1 MTQRMSKVMSCLI
14 LFLGI
19 GLLAVASRSYGQD
32 TNASLSGTV
41 TDQTSAAIPD
51 AKLSLVNAA
60 TGFTSTYTSDGAGQ
74 FTFRNLTPG
83 TYNLSVGAKGF
94 QSNVQKGL
102 ILSINQAARVD
113 IHLTVGTEAQT
124 VTVSADTSLINY
136 DNPTLEGGISP
147 ETLNDM
153 PLTVAGAPRSSVS
166 LAIMMPGVT
175 TGGTGSA
182 FNARINGGL
191 VTGDEALLDGATMT
205 EGYMNQSGM
214 VSLQG
219 DFQMSPDMVSEV
231 KVLSANYG
239 AQYGS
244 TTSGQLIVVS
254 KGGGEQFH
262 GAGFYFLRND
272 ALNAAAY
279 GQQVSID
286 KENNYGANIGGP
298 ILLPKSSR
306 AEFQN
311 EGLLLLQLGSHQG
324 QGRIQRANAHYS
336 FHCESPGRLQQLER
350 LRRQIDSYLQ
360 SEDRTAFPR

>member
-1 MTQRMSKVMSCLI
+1 M
-14 LFLGI
+14 
-19 GLLAVASRSYGQD
+19 AVASRSYGQD

-51 AKLSLVNAA
+51 AKLSLSNAA
-60 TGFTSTYTSDGAGQ
+60 TGFTSTFTSDGAGQ

-83 TYNLSVGAKGF
+83 TYNLSVAAKGF
-94 QSNVQKGL
+94 QNNVQKGL

-113 IHLTVGTEAQT
+113 IQLTVGTEAQT

-166 LAIMMPGVT
+166 LAVMMPGVT

-262 GAGFYFLRND
+262 GAAFYFLRND

-279 GQQVSID
+279 GQEVSID

-298 ILLPKSSR
+298 ILLPKLHGQNSKMKGYFYFNWEAIKVNGGSTAPTLTIPSVADRSR
-306 AEFQN
+306 
-311 EGLLLLQLGSHQG
+311 
-324 QGRIQRANAHYS
+324 
-336 FHCESPGRLQQLER
+336 
-350 LRRQIDSYLQ
+350 
-360 SEDRTAFPR
+360 